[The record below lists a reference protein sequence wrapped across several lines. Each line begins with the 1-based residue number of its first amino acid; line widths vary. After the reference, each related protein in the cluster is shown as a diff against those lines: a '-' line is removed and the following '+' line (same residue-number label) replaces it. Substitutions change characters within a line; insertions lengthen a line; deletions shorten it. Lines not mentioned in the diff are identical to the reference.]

1 MTTVQNCVAVFL
13 TLVVLSVFGVQG
25 LSKSDDELVFAHIV
39 SEPFLMRK
47 MNLLKGILLKNLPK
61 I

>member
-13 TLVVLSVFGVQG
+13 TLVVFSVFGVQG

-47 MNLLKGILLKNLPK
+47 IKFLLEIFLKNLPK

>member
-1 MTTVQNCVAVFL
+1 MTTVKHCVAVFL
-13 TLVVLSVFGVQG
+13 TLVVLSIFGVQG

-47 MNLLKGILLKNLPK
+47 TNLLKGILLKNLPK